1 MIEGVKMTFKKANQ
15 YLREGKTRE
24 ALKEYQKIDT
34 TNPLYGQAQFNI
46 ALIEQ
51 SLDKVK
57 LKKSQQLT
65 IDQAIGHSNNL
76 LPSISKPLVSV
87 VMPVF
92 NVAPYLDA
100 SILSVLNQTYSNIEL
115 IIVDDAST
123 DNGMNIIRMYEK
135 QDSRIKVISLEFNT
149 LGGAGIPSNIGVTAA
164 EGKYIAYADSDDIL
178 NKKAIENFVEAAE
191 EFDAEVV
198 IADFCN
204 FDNEDRILETA
215 YDKAR
220 WAGLP
225 LETVINPKEYPSV
238 LSLSPVPWRKL
249 YKRDYLENN
258 SIRFPEGDYFF
269 EDNPLHW
276 FVLSKAERVVI
287 IDKEVAYH
295 RMAREG
301 QTMGADKYKLAAHFC
316 HINSIAHFF
325 RNSDHPMADVFWK
338 ELIKRALNC
347 QWVVTKVEDEKIKNT
362 FRKRNAQLIE
372 NVLESSN
379 LPAEIVK
386 KYIPQAFI
394 KMREYSKARQ
404 DIDLTIIIP
413 IYNCADL
420 IENTLD
426 SLTQFQDIKVEV
438 LIIDDGSSDESFNLC
453 KNYSDRLD
461 NFYTFSQNNK
471 GAGVARN
478 ALIPLAIGKYTYFL
492 DADDTIDARSLE
504 EAVLEANKNSND
516 LLLFKY
522 NIHYFEKNKSIG
534 MFGSDQNIWDKLLV
548 ADNNNEKKVL
558 ASGLINYPWNR
569 IISTKLLHDENIF
582 FGKTVVHND
591 VPYHWHSI
599 IASRNIGIF
608 DKAVCNHRKFDE
620 REQITNIKDS
630 RRMMVLEAYRYTHH
644 LILRYKDFDKLL
656 PVWIEFIT
664 HLLNWASD
672 RIPVEL
678 AKEYDF
684 KRSEILKELDN
695 LKQEIQHDLNSSVVS
710 SDIGFYRII
719 GNSINGLHV
728 EDQSLGSLKHI
739 VDYESNFRGIYKYFV
754 LNRIIDKDI
763 ENQLI
768 NYLKSHNLNFLV
780 INFDIKEFKS
790 IGYDLTTL
798 PSSYYWFEKKSN
810 WHTLICN
817 TAIRRL
823 KNAYLMNNNG
833 SRNFALAHGKK
844 QHRWVMPWD
853 GNCFLS
859 DQSFHQLMK
868 TFSTTDAKYVLTP
881 MERVTDN
888 STINCN
894 SKIINGIEEP
904 QISFRQDAKEYFNE
918 EMVYGS
924 QSKVELFKR
933 LDYKGPWDELVYLF
947 PWKRKLS
954 YELSKEAGQY
964 TTSSGVFRLHSGNSK
979 AAVDGRTRSHTR
991 AHGISD
997 NIDSVEI
1004 EYIKD
1009 NLSKSS
1015 FKPDILNT
1023 LCKVQSDNKLS
1034 LLYQD
1039 LFLSK
1044 TIDIN
1049 KCNTDTKVCVT
1060 LYMYSK
1066 NLLTKKHISI
1076 YDIEMLKLKNAPK
1089 LENIYKIKA
1098 ALNQLLTCLIISLST
1113 DELKQSVQT
1122 KVDIIMLLYFYYDK
1136 KEQAGY
1142 GNNKHIEH
1150 MIKVIKVIFKEAFEY
1165 DIVKDLKL
1173 AKVYK

>member
-1 MIEGVKMTFKKANQ
+1 MIKGVKMTFKKANQ
-15 YLREGKTRE
+15 YLREGKTKE
-24 ALKEYQKIDT
+24 ALKEYQKIEN
-34 TNPLYGQAQFNI
+34 TNPLYDQARFNI

-51 SLDKVK
+51 DLDSIIS
-57 LKKSQQLT
+57 KKGRQLT
-65 IDQAIGHSNNL
+65 LDRAVGTSSKLLSSN
-76 LPSISKPLVSV
+76 SKPLVSV

-100 SILSVLNQTYSNIEL
+100 SIMSVLNQTYENIEL

-123 DNGMNIIRMYEK
+123 DNGMNIIKMYEK
-135 QDSRIKVISLEFNT
+135 QDNRIKVISLEFNT
-149 LGGAGIPSNIGVTAA
+149 LGGAGIPSNIGVDNAKG
-164 EGKYIAYADSDDIL
+164 EYIAYADSDDIL
-178 NKKAIENFVEAAE
+178 DKEAIENFVEAAE
-191 EFDAEVV
+191 EFDAEIV

-204 FDNEDRILETA
+204 FDNEDRIFETA
-215 YDKAR
+215 YDKVR

-225 LETVINPKEYPSV
+225 LETVINPKEYPSL

-258 SIRFPEGDYFF
+258 NIRFPEGDYFF

-276 FVLSKAERVVI
+276 FVLSKAERVVL

-301 QTMGADKYKLAAHFC
+301 QTMGADSFKLAAHFC
-316 HINSIAHFF
+316 HINSITDFF
-325 RNSDHPMADVFWK
+325 HSSDQPMAKVFWQ

-347 QWVVTKVEDEKIKNT
+347 QWVVTKVEDEKLKNT

-372 NVLESSN
+372 NVLERSN
-379 LPAEIVK
+379 LPAEIVN
-386 KYIPQAFI
+386 KYTPQALI

-413 IYNCADL
+413 VYNCADL
-420 IENTLD
+420 IEDTLK
-426 SLTQFQDIKVEV
+426 SLTQFQNIKVEV
-438 LIIDDGSSDESFNLC
+438 LIIDDGSSDDSLKIC
-453 KNYSDRLD
+453 KKYSDRLD
-461 NFYTFSQNNK
+461 SFYTFSQNNK

-492 DADDTIDARSLE
+492 DADDTIDIKNLE
-504 EAVLEANKNSND
+504 EAVVEANKNSND

-522 NIHYFEKNKSIG
+522 KIHYFEKNKSTG

-548 ADNNNEKKVL
+548 ANNNDEKKVL

-569 IISTKLLHDENIF
+569 IIATKLLHDENIF

-599 IASRNIGIF
+599 IASKNIGVF
-608 DKAVCNHRKFDE
+608 DKAVCSHRKFDE

-644 LILRYKDFDKLL
+644 LISKYEDFDKLL

-664 HLLNWASD
+664 RLLDWASD

-678 AKEYDF
+678 SKEYDS
-684 KRSEILKELDN
+684 KRFEIIEHLN
-695 LKQEIQHDLNSSVVS
+695 SLKQVIQHDVSGSAVS
-710 SDIGFYRII
+710 SDVGFYRII

-739 VDYESNFRGIYKYFV
+739 IDHESSFKGIQKYFV
-754 LNRIIDKDI
+754 LNRIINNDI
-763 ENQLI
+763 KNKLI
-768 NYLKSHNLNFLV
+768 KYLKSHNLEFLV
-780 INFDIKEFKS
+780 IDFDIEEFKS

-798 PSSYYWFEKKSN
+798 PSSHYWFEKKSN
-810 WHTLICN
+810 WHMLICN

-833 SRNFALAHGKK
+833 SRNFALTHGRKHY
-844 QHRWVMPWD
+844 QWVMPWD

-859 DQSFHQLMK
+859 DQCFRELMNTFNK
-868 TFSTTDAKYVLTP
+868 TDSKYVLTP

-888 STINCN
+888 STINRN

-904 QISFRQDAKEYFNE
+904 QISFRHDAIECFNK

-933 LDYKGPWDELVYLF
+933 LGYKGPWDELVYLY
-947 PWKRKLS
+947 PWKRTLN

-964 TTSSGVFRLHSGNSK
+964 TISSGVFRLHSGNSK

-991 AHGISD
+991 ARGISD

-1004 EYIKD
+1004 NYIKD
-1009 NLSKSS
+1009 NLSKNL
-1015 FKPDILNT
+1015 FKSDLLNT
-1023 LCKVQSDNKLS
+1023 LNKVKSDSQLS
-1034 LLYQD
+1034 SIHKD
-1039 LFLSK
+1039 VFVSN

-1049 KCNTDTKVCVT
+1049 KCNTDTRVYVT

-1066 NLLTKKHISI
+1066 SLLTEKNVSLYAIKA
-1076 YDIEMLKLKNAPK
+1076 LKLKDVQN
-1089 LENIYKIKA
+1089 LENIYKVKA
-1098 ALNQLLTCLIISLST
+1098 ALNQLLTSLLISLST
-1113 DELKQSVQT
+1113 GELKQAVQT

-1142 GNNKHIEH
+1142 GNNTHIEH
-1150 MIKVIKVIFKEAFEY
+1150 MIEVVKIIFKEVFEY
-1165 DIVKDLKL
+1165 DVIKDLKL